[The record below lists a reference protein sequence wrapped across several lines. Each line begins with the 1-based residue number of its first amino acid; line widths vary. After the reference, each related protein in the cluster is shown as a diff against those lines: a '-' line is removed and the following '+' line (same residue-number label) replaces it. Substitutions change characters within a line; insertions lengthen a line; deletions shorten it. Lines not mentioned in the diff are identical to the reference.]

1 MIDMNV
7 VYELIA
13 EAKRKELQ
21 SVSTISVLVTTQQTT
36 MTTLRLGFLK
46 RVQLAKCTATDS
58 KGVM

>member
-1 MIDMNV
+1 MNEMNM

-21 SVSTISVLVTTQQTT
+21 SVSTISVLAT
-36 MTTLRLGFLK
+36 
-46 RVQLAKCTATDS
+46 TATNS

>member
-21 SVSTISVLVTTQQTT
+21 SVSTISVLTTTQQTT
-36 MTTLRLGFLK
+36 MTTLRLEFMK
-46 RVQLAKCTATDS
+46 RVQILRGLCND
-58 KGVM
+58 